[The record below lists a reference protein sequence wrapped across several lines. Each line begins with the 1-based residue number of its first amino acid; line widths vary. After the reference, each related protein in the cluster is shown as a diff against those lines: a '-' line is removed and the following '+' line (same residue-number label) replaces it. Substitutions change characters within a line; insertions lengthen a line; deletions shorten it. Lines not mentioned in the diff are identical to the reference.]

1 MNRTKKAI
9 SEAFWQILEEKP
21 FNKIT
26 VHDIVERCQV
36 NRNTFYYHFADIPA
50 LTEYSVKELTDQILQ
65 KHFEPGSPLSCITP
79 IVEECLKRKKACL
92 HLYRSIQREA
102 YIRHLDDVSYYFVN
116 CYLERTEDIHSLTL
130 EDQKTLA
137 HFYKCLLSG
146 LILDWF
152 EADMSY
158 DFQGFCEKVCT
169 LLDPAAKNAVSP
181 VF

>member
-1 MNRTKKAI
+1 MNRTKEAI

-50 LTEYSVKELTDQILQ
+50 LTEYSAKELTDQILQ
-65 KHFEPGSPLSCITP
+65 KHFDPGSPLSCITP
-79 IVEECLKRKKACL
+79 IVKECLKRKKACL
-92 HLYRSIQREA
+92 HLYRSVQREVF
-102 YIRHLDDVSYYFVN
+102 IRYLNDASYYFVN
-116 CYLERTEDIHSLTL
+116 CYLERTEDTHALSQ
-130 EDQKTLA
+130 EDCKTLA

-152 EADMSY
+152 ESDMSY

-169 LLDPAAKNAVSP
+169 LLDLAGKHTKEHL
-181 VF
+181 F